1 MIIPNIS
8 GILEE
13 EILGFSD
20 KEAIKI
26 IKKILKTTNKML
38 KVKKKHYISYIFVN
52 NEEIH
57 KINNDYRKIDRPTDV
72 ISFAM
77 IDEDEIYNKKIGP
90 FPVELGD
97 VFISYEKIIEQAKS
111 YNHSTKREFAFLV
124 THGLLHLLGFDH
136 LEKDDEEEMFSLQEE
151 ILNKVKILRS

>member
-1 MIIPNIS
+1 MRRADF
-8 GILEE
+8 L
-13 EILGFSD
+13 
-20 KEAIKI
+20 
-26 IKKILKTTNKML
+26 KKRM
-38 KVKKKHYISYIFVN
+38 
-52 NEEIH
+52 
-57 KINNDYRKIDRPTDV
+57 
-72 ISFAM
+72 
-77 IDEDEIYNKKIGP
+77 EDTLFLLRIYEMYNKKTGP

-136 LEKDDEEEMFSLQEE
+136 LEKNDEEEMFSLQEE